1 MSERSEFCT
10 MMIVHYLLFG
20 FFLCLDGLADRNRQE
35 KSINSA
41 AAGDR
46 RAKRDAPEANLFYPA
61 SVTATGSYGTVAGYS
76 PCASENAIR
85 NDLDC
90 KIRSFLKYLQS

>member
-1 MSERSEFCT
+1 MFERSEFCT

-20 FFLCLDGLADRNRQE
+20 FFLCLDGLADRNRRE

-41 AAGDR
+41 AEEGR
-46 RAKRDAPEANLFYPA
+46 CTKRDAPEANLFYPA
-61 SVTATGSYGTVAGYS
+61 SVTVTGSCGTVAEYS
-76 PCASENAIR
+76 PYASENAIR